1 MIADDH
7 PLILAGIRSEL
18 ALEEDF
24 TLIMEAKN
32 GDEAYTF
39 TCQHQPDILLLDIN
53 MPGKKA
59 IQVLQEIKA
68 NLPTKVI
75 MLSAYRDRGTV
86 LSMLKGGADGYLL
99 KDDAIEEL
107 AEAIRTVHQ
116 GGTWVSPVLLPL
128 LEGESLEN
136 SLPEQLLTQ
145 RELEVIQNV
154 VDGLTNKEISQKLN
168 VVERTVEYHLSNI
181 FRKTGVFNKI
191 ELILWVQEHGLP
203 LT

>member
-39 TCQHQPDILLLDIN
+39 TCQYQPDILLLDIN

-59 IQVLQEIKA
+59 IQVLLEIKA

-75 MLSAYRDRGTV
+75 MLSAYSNQGIV
-86 LSMLKGGADGYLL
+86 LSMLRAGADGYLL

-107 AEAIRTVHQ
+107 AAAIRTVDQ
-116 GGTWVSPVLLPL
+116 GGTWISPVLLPV
-128 LEGESLEN
+128 LEGVSLEN
-136 SLPEQLLTQ
+136 IIQTHSLTQ
-145 RELEVIQNV
+145 RELEVVQSV
-154 VDGLTNKEISQKLN
+154 VDGLANKEIAQKLE